1 MEQQR
6 TASALVQYVTI
17 HSTAKARSVAAEE
30 KYYRKRVY
38 SVESEGERE
47 GESRSSNRKVDT
59 YIYIYIH
66 IHTLLYNN
74 KVKNTV
80 RCMSNNASNE

>member
-6 TASALVQYVTI
+6 TASALGQYATI

-38 SVESEGERE
+38 SVESE

-74 KVKNTV
+74 KVKNTN

>member
-47 GESRSSNRKVDT
+47 EERAEVAIEKLIHIYTYTYT
-59 YIYIYIH
+59 YIHYCII
-66 IHTLLYNN
+66 T
-74 KVKNTV
+74 K
-80 RCMSNNASNE
+80 